1 MKIKIEKQLN
11 KIKNN
16 LKNLYKDF
24 RKNPK
29 KTTLTLLNTM
39 MEIIKNNTLFF
50 VFVITNVFIGILLRY
65 FTIHTMENLF
75 LLKPILADLA
85 IVLFLGGISYLLKE
99 KNRFPYLLVISII
112 LTLICIINSV
122 YYTFYTSFVS
132 VSLISTSRYAVQV
145 GDAIVENVMKVQDFV
160 YTFTT
165 FINHYSY

>member
-75 LLKPILADLA
+75 LLKPILAYLA
-85 IVLFLGGISYLLKE
+85 IVLFL
-99 KNRFPYLLVISII
+99 
-112 LTLICIINSV
+112 
-122 YYTFYTSFVS
+122 
-132 VSLISTSRYAVQV
+132 
-145 GDAIVENVMKVQDFV
+145 
-160 YTFTT
+160 
-165 FINHYSY
+165 